1 MLSTWLRFQN
11 GSRNEFAN
19 RINAYKIELLYALK
33 ISDIE
38 ES

>member
-19 RINAYKIELLYALK
+19 RTNAYKIGLLYALK
-33 ISDIE
+33 MSDIE

>member
-1 MLSTWLRFQN
+1 MLSTRLRFQN